1 MLLGKTALL
10 KKCKSTQ
17 KRIRNQDFELV
28 SLAKEFMTDSRGEA
42 KRQVRMAEQEEK
54 KMIYNGEEV
63 IVRSS
68 NIIENKVKQSKFFFL
83 HKNGNKIGRTVLKI
97 LDEETYFNL
106 EPQSLASIRKHA
118 CISTQF
124 LTCIP
129 DGPTKE
135 LIIYE
140 FDENIQMQK
149 AMRAVEWSRNNPEFD
164 KTFIYNLYDLLEA
177 GNKLTAAQEK
187 ALDNIIEK
195 WRIP

>member
-1 MLLGKTALL
+1 MLNGKFPLL
-10 KKCKSTQ
+10 KKCKFTE

-28 SLAKEFMTDSRGEA
+28 SLAKEFMTDLRGEA
-42 KRQVRMAEQEEK
+42 RKQVRMAEQEEK

-63 IVRSS
+63 IVRSR
-68 NIIENKVKQSKFFFL
+68 NIIENKVKQSNFFFL

-97 LDEETYFNL
+97 LDEKTYFNL
-106 EPQSLASIRKHA
+106 EPQSLVSIRKHA

-149 AMRAVEWSRNNPEFD
+149 TMRAVEWSINNPEFD

>member
-1 MLLGKTALL
+1 LLIGKTALL

-28 SLAKEFMTDSRGEA
+28 SLTKEFMTDSRGEA

-63 IVRSS
+63 IVRSR
-68 NIIENKVKQSKFFFL
+68 NIIENKVKQSAFVFRR
-83 HKNGNKIGRTVLKI
+83 KNGNNIGRTVLKI

-106 EPQSLASIRKHA
+106 EPQSLTSIRKRA
-118 CISTQF
+118 NISTQF

-129 DGPTKE
+129 NGPARE

-140 FDENIQMQK
+140 FDENVQMK
-149 AMRAVEWSRNNPEFD
+149 KTMRVVEWSEDNPEFD
-164 KTFIYNLYDLLEA
+164 RTFVNNLYDLLEV
-177 GNKLTAAQEK
+177 GNKLSFAQEK
-187 ALDNIIEK
+187 ALDNIIDK